1 MIGSDR
7 DSRPILEVV
16 NVAAS
21 YEKSQVLRNVTLSV
35 PHSSVVA
42 LIGANGAGKSTL
54 LRVVSGLMG
63 PDEGHVILDG
73 RPADRMSPHERA
85 RAGLCLIPEG
95 RGIFRSLSVRENLEL
110 QIPPWISKVDLSP
123 ALAAFPPLK
132 PRLSQVAGSL
142 SGGEQQMLA
151 LSRAYLSDPKLILL
165 DEVSLGLAPIVVDQI
180 FSSLA
185 ELAARS
191 VALLIVEQYV
201 NRVLE
206 LADTVYLL
214 TRGEITW
221 TGTASS
227 VDRETVMVSY
237 LSGGT
242 KDGP

>member
-1 MIGSDR
+1 
-7 DSRPILEVV
+7 
-16 NVAAS
+16 
-21 YEKSQVLRNVTLSV
+21 
-35 PHSSVVA
+35 
-42 LIGANGAGKSTL
+42 
-54 LRVVSGLMG
+54 
-63 PDEGHVILDG
+63 
-73 RPADRMSPHERA
+73 
-85 RAGLCLIPEG
+85 LIPEG

-227 VDRETVMVSY
+227 VDRETVMVS
-237 LSGGT
+237 
-242 KDGP
+242 